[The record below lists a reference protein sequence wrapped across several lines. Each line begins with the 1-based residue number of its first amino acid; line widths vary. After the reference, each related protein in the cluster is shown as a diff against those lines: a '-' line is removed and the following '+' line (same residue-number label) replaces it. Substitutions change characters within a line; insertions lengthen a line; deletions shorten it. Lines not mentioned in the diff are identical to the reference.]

1 MQYMA
6 KKTEISLSPFHL
18 LGPAWQPIINFGM
31 LIPTSKTAASK
42 TPARK
47 LALLA
52 VAVFLAVVGYF
63 GFRMIWGLM
72 MRGYVDSAIF
82 RMRVLNAAETQF
94 AKEHSALGY
103 TCKLSEL
110 PSSAEIVRLLAKGS
124 IDNGYAFEIVG
135 CHAADAQAPN
145 PVYYIS
151 ARPLHSRQPAF
162 CSDQSGIV
170 KADYGGSVEGC
181 RSNGVPL

>member
-1 MQYMA
+1 M
-6 KKTEISLSPFHL
+6 SV
-18 LGPAWQPIINFGM
+18 
-31 LIPTSKTAASK
+31 PTSKTAASK

-47 LALLA
+47 FALLA
-52 VAVFLAVVGYF
+52 VAVILAVVGYF
-63 GFRMIWGLM
+63 GFRTMWGLM
-72 MRGYVDSAIF
+72 MLGYVDSAIV

-110 PSSAEIVRLLAKGS
+110 PSSAEILRLLAKSS
-124 IDNGYAFEIVG
+124 IDNGYAFEVVG
-135 CHAADAQAPN
+135 CRAPDAQTPN
-145 PVYYIS
+145 PVYYIT

-170 KADYGGSVEGC
+170 KADYSGSVEGC